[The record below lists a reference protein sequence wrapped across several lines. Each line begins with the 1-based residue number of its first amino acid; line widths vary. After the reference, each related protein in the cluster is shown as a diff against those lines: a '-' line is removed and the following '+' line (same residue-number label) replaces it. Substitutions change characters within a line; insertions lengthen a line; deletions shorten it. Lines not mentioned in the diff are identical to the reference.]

1 MNKIEINQTLVNKI
15 LDRARESPYGL
26 GEPEVSIEIK
36 HYTPDIDGLALI
48 LVNNFH
54 SKYDLVSVFAAAMK
68 ELTTNNK

>member
-1 MNKIEINQTLVNKI
+1 MKIDQDLVNKI

-26 GEPEVSIEIK
+26 GEPEVSMEIK

-68 ELTTNNK
+68 ELSSKE